1 MLSALDNGFAGLWQA
16 LPTPGV
22 SASLPASASGVSNNS
37 TFGFIGVFTT
47 KPLTPG
53 HACLVMGDYSIYC
66 PSLAA
71 FVKPEQTNIQNI
83 LPI

>member
-1 MLSALDNGFAGLWQA
+1 MFSALSNGFEGLWQS

-22 SASLPASASGVSNNS
+22 GASVPSTASAVANNS
-37 TFGFIGVFTT
+37 NFGFIGVVTT
-47 KPLTPG
+47 RPLTPG

-66 PSLAA
+66 PSLGA

>member
-1 MLSALDNGFAGLWQA
+1 MFAALSEGFSGLWQS

-22 SASLPASASGVSNNS
+22 SASIPSTASAVSNAS

-66 PSLAA
+66 PSLGA

-83 LPI
+83 LPL